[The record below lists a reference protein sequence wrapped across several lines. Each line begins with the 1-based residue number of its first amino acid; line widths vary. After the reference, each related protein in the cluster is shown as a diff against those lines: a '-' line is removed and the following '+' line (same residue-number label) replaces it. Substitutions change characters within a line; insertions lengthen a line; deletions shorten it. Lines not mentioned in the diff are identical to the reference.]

1 MVVEVQDSGAGI
13 SAEFLPYVF
22 DRFAQQD
29 VSARRNHG
37 GMGIGLSI
45 VKQLVELHGGTV
57 SAASDGEGRGATF
70 TVSLPMTA
78 VIAERAPLAMKPA
91 RVARTNAYAAS
102 ARHAVATNPT
112 RAPPRDR

>member
-1 MVVEVQDSGAGI
+1 VGI
-13 SAEFLPYVF
+13 SPLFLPYVF

-29 VSARRNHG
+29 INSHRNHG

-57 SAASDGEGRGATF
+57 SAFSGGEDRGSTF

-78 VIAERAPLAMKPA
+78 VAPLALQPA
-91 RVARTNAYAAS
+91 HAVERAS
-102 ARHAVATNPT
+102 AREKTYAVSRGT
-112 RAPPRDR
+112 R